1 MVCIDISVRFLT
13 FNSTNDPLYAFMC
26 RHVVIKTKKNR
37 PSFFSLFEIFCLI
50 ITSEA
55 GGRRK
60 GGVPLFPSLSSGLT
74 KDGDDSENA
83 DSLEEVLDILAQE
96 GSDWFYGF
104 FTFLHDVVTSP
115 VNRGVMEEEEE
126 DEEEGDEDRQAASQR
141 EGGAA
146 SDDMV
151 EGVILDLLNQ

>member
-1 MVCIDISVRFLT
+1 MPASFYPPSSTQWFIFFLHPPPLIPSLLLA
-13 FNSTNDPLYAFMC
+13 NSTPPPRYPLLSPP
-26 RHVVIKTKKNR
+26 I
-37 PSFFSLFEIFCLI
+37 LFL
-50 ITSEA
+50 
-55 GGRRK
+55 
-60 GGVPLFPSLSSGLT
+60 SLSSGLT

-115 VNRGVMEEEEE
+115 INRGVMEEEEQ
-126 DEEEGDEDRQAASQR
+126 EEEGDEDRQAASQR

>member
-1 MVCIDISVRFLT
+1 MVYFLPSSPALIT
-13 FNSTNDPLYAFMC
+13 PPLLSIPPL
-26 RHVVIKTKKNR
+26 RHGILLFLHL
-37 PSFFSLFEIFCLI
+37 SFFL
-50 ITSEA
+50 
-55 GGRRK
+55 
-60 GGVPLFPSLSSGLT
+60 SLSSGLT